1 MMARRVVI
9 TAIGV
14 VSSLG
19 SNAAAI
25 LDSLRKGSASFARP
39 EFDNEVVISPVGG
52 FGIRDYIGRFKNSR
66 YLTRGTQF
74 SVAAAMD
81 AVSGSGMGPGLPR
94 DCGLFVGAGPNLD
107 ISGEFPEFHRGS
119 MDGEELAAL
128 WMLRFLP
135 NTAAS
140 AIAQLAGI
148 HGENGTITTACAASL
163 QAVGEAYRKIKDG
176 YLDMALAGGG
186 DSRLH
191 PGGILAY
198 RKAQALCT
206 GPLDPQQASRPFD
219 MDRKGFVPGEGG
231 AFFILEELNHA
242 RSRGAAIQGELCGY
256 GASMDG
262 QTMTAPAAD
271 GVWAE
276 KSILAAMAEA
286 GIGAAGVELVCAHG
300 TGTML
305 NDEMESALI
314 SRVFGGHGPFV
325 IALKSWIGHLAAACG
340 AVELAIALACVDK
353 GYLPEI
359 RNLRRPCRGDINY
372 VRSPQAA
379 SPGTV
384 VIQNFGFGGQNC
396 ALVVKRWKE

>member
-1 MMARRVVI
+1 MTRRVVV
-9 TAIGV
+9 TSIGL

-19 SNAAAI
+19 CNAVDI
-25 LDSLRKGSASFARP
+25 VDNLKKGYASFTRAA
-39 EFDNEVVISPVGG
+39 FDNDVVISPVIG
-52 FGIRDYIGRFKNSR
+52 FSVKDFIGRFKNSR

-74 SVAAAMD
+74 SVAAAMS
-81 AVSGSGMGPGLPR
+81 AIAAAGLAAGLPKE
-94 DCGLFVGAGPNLD
+94 CGLFVGTGPNLD
-107 ISGEFPEFHRGS
+107 ISGEFPDFYRGA

-148 HGENGTITTACAASL
+148 HGENATITTACAASL
-163 QAVGEAYRKIKDG
+163 QAIGEAFRKIKDG
-176 YLDMALAGGG
+176 YLDMAMAGGG

-198 RKAQALCT
+198 KKAKALYAGT
-206 GPLDPQQASRPFD
+206 LEPQRASRPFD

-231 AFFILEELNHA
+231 AFFILEELNKA
-242 RSRGAAIQGELCGY
+242 QRRGARILGELRGY

-262 QTMTAPAAD
+262 QTMTAPASD

-276 KSILAAMAEA
+276 KSIASAMAEA
-286 GIGAAGVELVCAHG
+286 DIAASSIDLVCAHG
-300 TGTML
+300 TGTVL
-305 NDEMESALI
+305 NDEMEGALI
-314 SRVFGGHGPFV
+314 GRIFGGYNPYV

-340 AVELAIALACVDK
+340 AVELALALACIDA

-359 RNLRRPCRGDINY
+359 RNLRSPCIKDINY
-372 VRSPQAA
+372 VYSPGQA
-379 SPGTV
+379 SPGV
-384 VIQNFGFGGQNC
+384 VLIQNFGFGGQNC
-396 ALVVKRWKE
+396 ALVVEKWKE